1 VLYYRQINR
10 CSIDRTKEVKEMKK
24 YWPKGILL
32 GVSLA
37 LLLAGG
43 VALAQDVTPSQ
54 DWDEGSMPAI
64 PAGVFYTDLDNENN
78 FGHGVADDPP
88 DMGLGPGVLQC
99 VFPEDSQHP
108 IEFRIAS
115 PGGAANLI
123 IAAWDVDGS
132 PPPEEVRVYFNGGY
146 VGDIS
151 AGPSDTWTV
160 SVFPVVATG
169 NNLVEA
175 HMGGPDPGC
184 FGIPWGALEMVEPE
198 FVPEPGSIVLLGSG
212 LVGLAGYATLRWRAR
227 E

>member
-1 VLYYRQINR
+1 
-10 CSIDRTKEVKEMKK
+10 MKK
-24 YWPKGILL
+24 YWLRGILL

-54 DWDEGSMPAI
+54 DWDEGSMPEI

-88 DMGLGPGVLQC
+88 DMGLGPDVLQC

-115 PGGAANLI
+115 PGGEANLI
-123 IAAWDVDGS
+123 IAAWDVDEENGVELGD
-132 PPPEEVRVYFNGGY
+132 EEVRVFFNGAY
-146 VGDIS
+146 VGNLTV
-151 AGPSDTWTV
+151 GPTDTWAV

-169 NNLVEA
+169 NDLVEA
-175 HMGGPDPGC
+175 HIGGPDPGC
-184 FGIPWGALEMVEPE
+184 FGIAWGALEIIEPE
-198 FVPEPGSIVLLGSG
+198 FVPEPGTIMLLGSG
-212 LVGLAGYATLRWRAR
+212 LMGLAGYATLRWRAR